1 MALDMA
7 PSIRLVMFLTIAP
20 TICSTRCLAQVP
32 SYRCDPILDRLVD
45 CPFLTGI
52 EPQQDMGLGARAL
65 SSAAAPNVSAM
76 PAQNS
81 RAYSSS
87 RADSDPEA
95 PAVTAAPKEAAKE
108 GFHWGQAL
116 KESFT
121 FLTIEQAY
129 VVHDDFRWVVVE
141 NGIPF
146 NHYWRDYKQ
155 SLSTWVHS
163 GWSDGDPNL
172 YGYVG
177 HPIQGALTSYIQIQ
191 NDPRSRNLEFEN
203 SKAYWLSRL
212 KATLWNAVYSTQWNL
227 GPISEVTVEKYGT
240 NARPPWNQDGSWP
253 CTRKPCYTGV
263 GQVDIVMTPIGGL
276 GWMVGED
283 WLDKN
288 IARRVEGA
296 TRNQFLIDVVRCA
309 FNPARGGANILHG
322 QAPWSRPRDNR
333 PRHFS
338 SVDEAVDSPLV
349 TPAADPVITTSEPTN
364 KHIPSRGNVF
374 FAYAYTGANGMSNYL
389 TSMHGWNVAIEK
401 KVLPFFGVIGDV
413 SGQYGSGSFS
423 ASGSCTSAGSSSGSC
438 VTGKISVYNFLLG
451 VRGSH
456 STWRIQPFAECLFGA
471 VHTNAS
477 APGIAS
483 SNTAFTLALGVGL
496 DFRLAPRMSWGVH
509 TDYLTTG
516 TFDASQHNIR
526 MSFGPAIQF

>member
-1 MALDMA
+1 MAT
-7 PSIRLVMFLTIAP
+7 SIRLISLLAIAATIGP
-20 TICSTRCLAQVP
+20 TRGLAQLP
-32 SYRCDPILDRLVD
+32 SHGCDSILGRPLD
-45 CPFLTGI
+45 CQVFSRI
-52 EPQQDMGLGARAL
+52 EPVQDSGLGAVAV
-65 SSAAAPNVSAM
+65 SSAIPLNANAV
-76 PAQNS
+76 PAQNL
-81 RAYSSS
+81 RVYSSS
-87 RADSDPEA
+87 KADRNVEA
-95 PAVTAAPKEAAKE
+95 PAVTAAPKEPAKE
-108 GFHWGQAL
+108 GFHWREAL

-177 HPIQGALTSYIQIQ
+177 HPIQGALTSYIEIQ
-191 NDPRSRNLEFEN
+191 NDPKSRNLEFEN

-253 CTRKPCYTGV
+253 CTHKPCYTGV

-288 IARRVEGA
+288 VARRVEGA
-296 TRNQFLIDVVRCA
+296 TRNRFLIDVVRCG

-333 PRHFS
+333 PTYFS
-338 SVDEAVDSPLV
+338 SVDEPVDTLLV
-349 TPAADPVITTSEPTN
+349 TPAANPVITTSEPTST
-364 KHIPSRGNVF
+364 HIPSRGNVF

-389 TSMHGWNVAIEK
+389 TSLNGWNLAIEK
-401 KVLPFFGVIGDV
+401 KVLPFFGVIGDM
-413 SGQYGSGSFS
+413 SGQYGSGNFS
-423 ASGSCTSAGSSSGSC
+423 ASGSCSAQGSPSGSC
-438 VTGKISVYNFLLG
+438 VAGNVSVYNFLLG

-456 STWRIQPFAECLFGA
+456 LIRRIQPFAECLFGA

-483 SNTAFTLALGVGL
+483 SSTAFTLALGVGL
-496 DFRLAPRMSWGVH
+496 DFRLAPRMSWGMHV
-509 TDYLTTG
+509 DYLTTG

-526 MSFGPAIQF
+526 MSFGPAIHF

>member
-1 MALDMA
+1 MAT
-7 PSIRLVMFLTIAP
+7 SIRLIAFVPIVATIG
-20 TICSTRCLAQVP
+20 STCCLGQLP
-32 SYRCDPILDRLVD
+32 SHGCDSTLNSLVG
-45 CPFLTGI
+45 CQIFTRI
-52 EPQQDMGLGARAL
+52 T
-65 SSAAAPNVSAM
+65 
-76 PAQNS
+76 PAQDIFLGETTYPS
-81 RAYSSS
+81 RDIPNASALPVQNLQAYSSS
-87 RADSDPEA
+87 KTGSDLSVP
-95 PAVTAAPKEAAKE
+95 PVTVAPKEPPKE
-108 GFHWGQAL
+108 GFHWGRAL

-129 VVHDDFRWVVVE
+129 VVHDDFKWVVVE

-177 HPIQGALTSYIQIQ
+177 HPIQGALTSYIEIQ
-191 NDPRSRNLEFEN
+191 NNPKSRNLEFEN

-227 GPISEVTVEKYGT
+227 GPLSEVTVEKYGT
-240 NARPPWNQDGSWP
+240 KARSPWNQDGSWP

-288 IARRVEGA
+288 VARRVESA
-296 TRNQFLIDVVRCA
+296 TRNRFLIDVVRCG

-333 PRHFS
+333 PTYFS
-338 SVDEAVDSPLV
+338 SVDEAVDPPLV
-349 TPAADPVITTSEPTN
+349 TPPADPVITTSEPTSTY
-364 KHIPSRGNVF
+364 IPGRGNVF
-374 FAYAYTGANGMSNYL
+374 FAYAYTGANENSNYL
-389 TSMHGWNVAIEK
+389 TSMNGWNVAIEK

-413 SGQYGSGSFS
+413 SGQYGSDNFS
-423 ASGSCTSAGSSSGSC
+423 ASGSCSASGSPSGSC
-438 VTGKISVYNFLLG
+438 VAGKVSVYNFLLG

-456 STWRIQPFAECLFGA
+456 LIRRIQPFAECLFGA

-496 DFRLAPRMSWGVH
+496 DFRLAPRMSWGMHVN
-509 TDYLTTG
+509 YLTTG

-526 MSFGPAIQF
+526 MSFGPAIHF